1 MQVIFEITS
10 ADKFNT
16 DEMESQTLE
25 FAQKYK
31 AENVNHS
38 SSIQI
43 NYDNRFHHLKTEH
56 WIFQIYQS
64 ESFTTC
70 LYFRNHSQH
79 RLGMLCI
86 VSK

>member
-38 SSIQI
+38 SFIQI
-43 NYDNRFHHLKTEH
+43 NYDMNIGYFKSIRVNHLLH
-56 WIFQIYQS
+56 FYISGII
-64 ESFTTC
+64 
-70 LYFRNHSQH
+70 RNTD
-79 RLGMLCI
+79 LGC
-86 VSK
+86 SAS

>member
-43 NYDNRFHHLKTEH
+43 NYDNRFHHL
-56 WIFQIYQS
+56 
-64 ESFTTC
+64 
-70 LYFRNHSQH
+70 YFKSIRANHLLHVYISGIIRNTD
-79 RLGMLCI
+79 LGC
-86 VSK
+86 SAS